1 MARSYEKIDFDGIKF
16 DSKSELEYYKKLK
29 DMRSRG
35 KIKDFK
41 CNPHYILQE
50 GDWINWRDEKQ
61 DSIDHYPDYLVTLL
75 DGSQI
80 IIDTKGGSVL
90 THEFSASLK
99 KLLFEYQNRNIPYY
113 FISKLPR
120 YLGEHWVESSPRHDF
135 YGKLTKMY
143 KKLFPKENTR
153 QWQTCKRFLPKEW
166 VDYFD
171 VVDLQGLFY
180 YYNKQ
185 YTKKDLEKM
194 AKDKLKK

>member
-29 DMRSRG
+29 DMKSRG

-41 CNPHYILQE
+41 CNPHYVLQE
-50 GDWINWRDEKQ
+50 GDWVNWRDEKQ

-120 YLGEHWVESSPRHDF
+120 YLGEYWVESSPRHDF

-153 QWQTCKRFLPKEW
+153 EWRTCKRFLPKEW

-194 AKDKLKK
+194 AKEKLKK